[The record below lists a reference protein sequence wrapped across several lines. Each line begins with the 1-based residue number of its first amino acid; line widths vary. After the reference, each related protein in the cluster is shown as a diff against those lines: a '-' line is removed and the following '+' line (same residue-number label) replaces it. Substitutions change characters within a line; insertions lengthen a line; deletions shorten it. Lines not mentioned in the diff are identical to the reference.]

1 MVAKSICFLKILER
15 LGWSKAFPAIEN
27 NASNKTNKKASDSN
41 MCRLLLGFVDSC
53 CLIVWEDTGRP
64 CCPVVLP
71 RRRCRC
77 CRWDR
82 MWCPGRSR
90 RSYCRRRRGSLNHD
104 GLPDILSISGKLG
117 SGGVPQPG
125 IAAGTGAPVVISRCQ
140 VGGDGGCR
148 GDGRWGTGS
157 NVVPGYR
164 YRVWWYYR

>member
-1 MVAKSICFLKILER
+1 MAATLICFLKILER
-15 LGWSKAFPAIEN
+15 LGWSKAFAAIEN
-27 NASNKTNKKASDSN
+27 NASNKTNNKASDSN
-41 MCRLLLGFVDSC
+41 MCSLLLGFVDGC
-53 CLIVWEDTGRP
+53 RLIVWEDTGRP
-64 CCPVVLP
+64 C
-71 RRRCRC
+71 
-77 CRWDR
+77 
-82 MWCPGRSR
+82 CPGRSR